1 MPSKKVRKERIIV
14 AIGRR
19 KSATAIVRMVENPT
33 DSASINVIINNL
45 NFDKYFSEHPLTAKR
60 ILKPFELT
68 SLSGK
73 FQTTVKVKGGGKAA
87 QIEAVALGIAR
98 GLVEFDLN
106 LKPILRREGFLT
118 RDPREKERK
127 KPGFLGARK
136 KPQFSKR

>member
-1 MPSKKVRKERIIV
+1 MPSKKLRKDRVIV

-19 KSATAIVRMVENPT
+19 KSATASVRLIESPA
-33 DSASINVIINNL
+33 DSGSNIIINNL
-45 NFDKYFSEHPLTAKR
+45 SWDKYFSEHPLTAKR
-60 ILKPFELT
+60 LLKPFELT

-98 GLVEFDLN
+98 AIVEFDLN
-106 LKPILRREGFLT
+106 LKPILRREGFMT

-136 KPQFSKR
+136 KPQYSKR

>member
-1 MPSKKVRKERIIV
+1 MPSKKLRKDRVIV

-19 KSATAIVRMVENPT
+19 KSATASVRLIESPT
-33 DSASINVIINNL
+33 DSGSNIIINNL
-45 NFDKYFSEHPLTAKR
+45 SFDKYFSEHPLTAKR
-60 ILKPFELT
+60 LLKPFELT

-98 GLVEFDLN
+98 AIVEFDLN
-106 LKPILRREGFLT
+106 LKPILRREGFMT

>member
-1 MPSKKVRKERIIV
+1 MSSKKLRKDRVIV

-19 KSATAIVRMVENPT
+19 KSATASIRLIESPT
-33 DSASINVIINNL
+33 DSGNNIIINNL
-45 NFDKYFSEHPLTAKR
+45 SFDKYFSEHPLTAKR
-60 ILKPFELT
+60 LLKPFELT

-98 GLVEFDLN
+98 AIVEFDLN
-106 LKPILRREGFLT
+106 FKPILRREGFMT
-118 RDPREKERK
+118 RDPRDKERK